1 MGVIKQLVEK
11 ISQHKLMAMGKDPV
25 TKRLV
30 TMRNELLAGKKS
42 KKSNKKVED

>member
-1 MGVIKQLVEK
+1 MGNKYIKEK

-42 KKSNKKVED
+42 KKSKKKLED